1 MEERKNERIIRSK
14 ESETQIQ
21 GAEVRRKR
29 DKERE
34 DRNKDNNNKK

>member
-34 DRNKDNNNKK
+34 DRNKDNKNKK